1 MSAAVN
7 PFEGW
12 KFWANAAFNHSRFVN
27 FDVWTG
33 NTPPDVAPVI
43 VNAGASYRFNHGA
56 GRSSS
61 AARCVMSVR
70 VLSTDQHLTL
80 DQYTTE
86 DVYAFVDIPGR
97 DVAWPEI
104 KTFRITFRVR
114 NLTNVVYAPCS
125 DTSYPDQVLLVRRGP
140 MKLPL
145 RPNGE
150 HRLMRA
156 LILVHRWRRMSSRP
170 R

>member
-43 VNAGASYRFNHGA
+43 INAGASYRFNHWRWPVEFG
-56 GRSSS
+56 G
-61 AARCVMSVR
+61 SVR
-70 VLSTDQHLTL
+70 HVGPRSLYQTNTVTL

-86 DVYAFVDIPGR
+86 DVYASVDIPGR

-114 NLTNVVYAPCS
+114 NLTNVVYAAMVRYHLS
-125 DTSYPDQVLLVRRGP
+125 RIRFFSARRGP
-140 MKLPL
+140 MKLPP

-150 HRLMRA
+150 IIA
-156 LILVHRWRRMSSRP
+156 
-170 R
+170 